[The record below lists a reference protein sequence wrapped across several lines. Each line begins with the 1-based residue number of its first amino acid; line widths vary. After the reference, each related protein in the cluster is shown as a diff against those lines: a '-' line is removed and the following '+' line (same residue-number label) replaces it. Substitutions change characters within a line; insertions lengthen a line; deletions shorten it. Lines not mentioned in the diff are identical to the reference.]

1 MTDALPLS
9 PLCAELSLGEQ
20 AAAFIATLLA
30 GESGESLA
38 GRRIVLLGSLPRRSF
53 ADIPPLP
60 GRFLWDERV
69 RLCVCLLRRGGT
81 LVVLD
86 CPRSRLLIEM
96 LLPLAADGQ
105 GHWQGDCLVE
115 RDLSSACRDAA
126 ALLVLPGWRQ
136 PPTLTWRALAVR
148 MRPPS
153 LLFDLRPA
161 ASQPP
166 ESCGLRVWRLGGVAS
181 WG

>member
-1 MTDALPLS
+1 MSVVFSPGFLQDQPTRFAASRHLPSALAWVHAPQGLF
-9 PLCAELSLGEQ
+9 
-20 AAAFIATLLA
+20 AAHGHGHAH
-30 GESGESLA
+30 
-38 GRRIVLLGSLPRRSF
+38 V
-53 ADIPPLP
+53 
-60 GRFLWDERV
+60 LWDERV